1 MVFAEGRVVRS
12 AVAEVFPYR
21 EAVRRKTFRR
31 AHGAG
36 PLLVLGFGLGFGL
49 VAPGVGLGAGHDAR
63 DIGILV
69 ARGAGFRCLALLRF
83 RAPRLLLL
91 LALLSG
97 ALPGALVL
105 CGS

>member
-1 MVFAEGRVVRS
+1 MAFAEGRVVRS
-12 AVAEVFPYR
+12 AVAEVFRYG

-31 AHGAG
+31 AHGAD
-36 PLLVLGFGLGFGL
+36 PLLVLGLDLRF
-49 VAPGVGLGAGHDAR
+49 VTPRVGLGAGHDAG

-69 ARGAGFRCLALLRF
+69 ARGAGFRCLALLGF
-83 RAPRLLLL
+83 GAPRLLLL

-105 CGS
+105 CGP